1 MMPLSLPIMR
11 APIWP
16 MQWLRARR
24 RRKEAQRGPWAT
36 SPSKQD
42 RNRVDQRRR
51 QRPSAAKSAR
61 YLEYDAAAMMR
72 MAHRD
77 RGHQHGEAARLP
89 ELERCGGVLVHEGRL
104 HRGFVRRMLFDHA
117 PQAVVDGEE
126 ARGEPRLLVG
136 RKRPASE
143 EAQPVAGERHHAPTG
158 ATKPGIDAE
167 DPNQVAHDRPLIAPP
182 AATA

>member
-42 RNRVDQRRR
+42 RTRVDQRRR
-51 QRPSAAKSAR
+51 QQPWAAKSAR
-61 YLEYDAAAMMR
+61 YLEYDAAAMMG

-77 RGHQHGEAARLP
+77 RERVGRIFRLRIGLRQQHADHHADLRLLAVAGADDGLFHQIRGVFGDRQARDRRHQHGDAARLA
-89 ELERCGGVLVHEGRL
+89 ELARRGGVR
-104 HRGFVRRMLFDHA
+104 
-117 PQAVVDGEE
+117 VV
-126 ARGEPRLLVG
+126 
-136 RKRPASE
+136 
-143 EAQPVAGERHHAPTG
+143 
-158 ATKPGIDAE
+158 
-167 DPNQVAHDRPLIAPP
+167 
-182 AATA
+182 

>member
-16 MQWLRARR
+16 MQWLRASR

-36 SPSKQD
+36 FPSKQD
-42 RNRVDQRRR
+42 RNRVDQHRR

-77 RGHQHGEAARLP
+77 RERDGRVFRLRNGLRQQHADHHKEMRLLAKAGTDIRLP
-89 ELERCGGVLVHEGRL
+89 HHIRVDIG
-104 HRGFVRRMLFDHA
+104 HR
-117 PQAVVDGEE
+117 QAADS
-126 ARGEPRLLVG
+126 RQ
-136 RKRPASE
+136 
-143 EAQPVAGERHHAPTG
+143 QPG
-158 ATKPGIDAE
+158 DAKC
-167 DPNQVAHDRPLIAPP
+167 
-182 AATA
+182 

>member
-16 MQWLRARR
+16 MQWLRASR

-36 SPSKQD
+36 FPSKQD
-42 RNRVDQRRR
+42 RNRVDQHRR

-77 RGHQHGEAARLP
+77 RESVGRIFRLRIGLRTQHADHHA
-89 ELERCGGVLVHEGRL
+89 VL
-104 HRGFVRRMLFDHA
+104 
-117 PQAVVDGEE
+117 
-126 ARGEPRLLVG
+126 RLL
-136 RKRPASE
+136 ALT
-143 EAQPVAGERHHAPTG
+143 ATPV
-158 ATKPGIDAE
+158 
-167 DPNQVAHDRPLIAPP
+167 VLLPP
-182 AATA
+182 ILYVFCDHP